1 MRHKARRAGDKI
13 RGRPRAG
20 RMRQGPEGLWRGRA
34 EGMKLHDA
42 LRKAVR
48 EYGVRILEEKRLLFM
63 LSDFG
68 AFGEYPAAK
77 EVLGDIVTGGAGKE
91 LVRLFLEE
99 DSDWCLSY
107 AQNLRKS
114 LSDKKRFRKDLASY
128 AVDSV
133 LFGLGLVNAVAE
145 PSDHGFDPVEYGS
158 GAGRGGARALDES
171 GVSDRKGGE
180 AGRSSGVSGEG
191 AAGNL
196 WREPSEGTN
205 GVQNRNTEAAGS
217 GWAALRN
224 AGSLDSS
231 DGLKWL
237 AAAMLLAV
245 GFGFGWDMG
254 GSHARSEALQAETGR
269 GEVQS
274 GADARNVRE
283 PPGQYE
289 YEQGEKHYYG
299 RGVSRNYAKALEWY
313 RKAAEKWHPGAEYSM
328 GWMYEYGQVVSRDY
342 QTALSWYRK
351 AAAQGNKDAQ
361 RGIERVEKLI
371 SGGGY

>member
-1 MRHKARRAGDKI
+1 
-13 RGRPRAG
+13 
-20 RMRQGPEGLWRGRA
+20 MRQCPESLWRGRV
-34 EGMKLHDA
+34 ECMKLHDA

-48 EYGVRILEEKRLLFM
+48 EYGVRTIEEKRLLFM

-68 AFGEYPAAK
+68 AFEEYPAAK

-107 AQNLRKS
+107 ARNLRKS
-114 LSDKKRFRKDLASY
+114 LSGKRHYREDIASY

-133 LFGLGLVNAVAE
+133 LFGLGLVNAVTE
-145 PSDHGFDPVEYGS
+145 PSDHGFDPVEHGS
-158 GAGRGGARALDES
+158 GAGNRGAGALEAS
-171 GVSDRKGGE
+171 GAVDRKGSDT
-180 AGRSSGVSGEG
+180 GRCSGVSGEC

-196 WREPSEGTN
+196 WREPSEET
-205 GVQNRNTEAAGS
+205 QKIRNRNTEAAGS
-217 GWAALRN
+217 GWAASRD
-224 AGSLDSS
+224 AGSWDSS

-269 GEVQS
+269 GEVQP

-313 RKAAEKWHPGAEYSM
+313 RKAADKWHPGAEYSM
-328 GWMYEYGQVVSRDY
+328 GWMYEYGQGVSRDY

-361 RGIERVEKLI
+361 MGIERVEKLI
-371 SGGGY
+371 SGSNH